1 MHAFLSTLI
10 EAHTPLS
17 SPLSTPLVGPGTPF
31 PMPSDAPRGMAI
43 QTPIAPKDPGS
54 GTVLV
59 CTHEAN
65 ILALLKLLLEPEI
78 ADDKPF
84 NEGVMSDIKANQQE
98 ADYFVQAPQDKPS
111 LHINTAVEG
120 TDSVSATPFG
130 THAKL
135 RKIVMA
141 HTSNTVD
148 MTKQCGNTALCVVRV
163 WWEPMTEGLKA
174 CGRVEAW
181 GDVDH
186 LDD

>member
-1 MHAFLSTLI
+1 MHTFLSSLI
-10 EAHTPLS
+10 QAHTPLS
-17 SPLSTPLVGPGTPF
+17 SPLATPIPGTPL
-31 PMPSDAPRGMAI
+31 AVGMAM

-59 CTHEAN
+59 CTHESN
-65 ILALLKLLLEPEI
+65 ILALLKLLLEPDIEER
-78 ADDKPF
+78 PF
-84 NEGVMSDIKANQQE
+84 QVMGDVQANQQ
-98 ADYFVQAPQDKPS
+98 DYFQQAKLREDKEEKERE
-111 LHINTAVEG
+111 AE
-120 TDSVSATPFG
+120 TPFQ
-130 THAKL
+130 THSKL

-163 WWEPMTEGLKA
+163 WWETEGSGLKA

-186 LDD
+186 LEG